1 MFGDQGSDSGLMVGL
16 AVGLGQRMRAQEAD
30 HQADL
35 WRARTTI
42 DELVEQRDT
51 HATHLIA
58 RDHQIGAMWDALT
71 SVIGELPPDH
81 DMVRPSAAV
90 DIQGR
95 QMSRVQSAIGSMAL
109 DRALADQYI
118 YFETLRQI
126 AHLVG
131 VRRDQTRAWEL
142 RRKLAADG
150 AIETARAL
158 QQALRS

>member
-1 MFGDQGSDSGLMVGL
+1 MFGEQGSDSGLMVGL

-58 RDHQIGAMWDALT
+58 RDHQIAAMWDALT
-71 SVIGELPPDH
+71 AILRELPPDH
-81 DMVRPSAAV
+81 AMVQPTAALDV
-90 DIQGR
+90 HGR
-95 QMSRVQSAIGSMAL
+95 QMSRSQIAIGSMAL
-109 DRALADQYI
+109 DRTLADEFV